1 MGKIQLVEIHRFPV
15 KGFSG
20 QRLDATQ
27 LEPGHGIAHDRRFA
41 ITNGSAT
48 NGEWMP
54 ARSFFINAVNDGM
67 QKFDL
72 QFPNEEN
79 VITLAG
85 AGGMEIR
92 IVPDDPKSLVEAN
105 RQIAEFMAPVGLDD
119 DRDPPRIVE
128 RAENAGSGNSGFWD
142 FTDTPISV
150 LNLNSLKSIEQRTG
164 VEIDPRRF
172 RANLVISG
180 LPAWEEFG
188 LLGTVLKVGDA
199 ELEVMRPAM
208 RCPATSIDPD
218 TGERDLTLP
227 ADLQEH
233 FGHAFCAMY
242 ARVVKGGSIKTGDAV
257 SLEGAS
263 SMNLDEAFNERAP
276 DYALWPRIA
285 TIAEYQTGE
294 QETKLSLES
303 ASPWPLPDAK
313 PGQRIRF
320 HLDGPGWTFEEVAA
334 TSPNRYQFK
343 IEDSKVDDPLTE
355 MLRRGLNLGQKL
367 IVSGPF
373 GKGDDS

>member
-1 MGKIQLVEIHRFPV
+1 MSKIHLAEIHRFPI

-20 QRLDATQ
+20 QRLESTL
-27 LEPGHGIAHDRRFA
+27 LEVGHGIPQDRRFA
-41 ITNGSAT
+41 ITNGTTT

-54 ARSFFINAVNDGM
+54 ARSFFINSVNDGM

-72 QFPNEEN
+72 EFSGEEN
-79 VITLAG
+79 RITLGG
-85 AGGMEIR
+85 AGSESIEI
-92 IVPDDPKSLVEAN
+92 VLDDPGSLEEAN
-105 RQIAEFMAPVGLDD
+105 RHIAEFMTPVGLDE

-128 RAENAGSGNSGFWD
+128 RTDNAGNGNTGFWD
-142 FTDTPISV
+142 FTDTSISV
-150 LNLNSLKSIEQRTG
+150 LNLNSLKSIEERTG
-164 VEIDPRRF
+164 TKIDPRRF
-172 RANLVISG
+172 RPNLVISG

-188 LLGTVLKVGDA
+188 LLGTVLKVGEV
-199 ELEVMRPAM
+199 ELEIMRPAL

-233 FGHAFCAMY
+233 FGHAFCAIY
-242 ARVVKGGSIKTGDAV
+242 ARVAKGGLVNTGDAV

-263 SMNLDEAFNERAP
+263 SMGLDEAFNERAP
-276 DYALWPRIA
+276 DYAQWPRTA
-285 TIAEYQTGE
+285 TIVDYQIGNQATR
-294 QETKLSLES
+294 LSLKS
-303 ASPWPLPDAK
+303 ASPWSLPEAK

-334 TSPNRYQFK
+334 ASSDFYQFE
-343 IEDSKVDDPLTE
+343 IEDSKLEDPLTE
-355 MLRRGLNLGQKL
+355 MLRRGLQSGQNL

-373 GKGDDS
+373 GRGEKS